1 MCMKINFI
9 FRLLE
14 FTLIKIRF
22 DIILLILFLF
32 ISFVYSEYDD
42 VLLAIKGKDTE
53 ALIYKLNINLGT
65 TEINTFSYYF
75 LFENKK
81 YYGYFGIRKRHENLE
96 IGDTIPVKFLESNP
110 KVNEAFF
117 KGSIYYKLS
126 KYINP

>member
-1 MCMKINFI
+1 MKINLK

-32 ISFVYSEYDD
+32 ISFIYSKYDD

-53 ALIYKLNINLGT
+53 AVINKLNPDYSADFVS
-65 TEINTFSYYF
+65 TFDYYF
-75 LFENKK
+75 YFENKI
-81 YYGYFGIRKRHENLE
+81 YYRYFGIRKRHENLE